1 MMVGLCVCGWAAD
14 RLTAQPI
21 RRGPPIEFSDPR
33 SDLLRTN
40 ANQLSHGDQPQSQ
53 LREQLQYRPS
63 PLDLM
68 RDPLRRA
75 TVLPPPPGPRVQ
87 SARIR
92 ELLQRQRDWT
102 QPGSDPLEDIPSLE
116 GERRLR
122 ENPLETDQAEPAPP
136 TTDEWELWAR
146 YAERLRGEPGAGEEP
161 TPAEDAGDRPDMH
174 TRPEWETPESRA
186 ARERLDQLE
195 TALKRDGEERSL
207 IRQLPGLTDSVWESP
222 EELAQR
228 AWQERQKDAREQR
241 LQQFRSGLEAVVA
254 TPPGGL
260 DAAPRSRAE
269 SGTGTSRSTG
279 MAPLWLKPPPDP
291 LGVGGLTGAAQRP
304 AWSGPGVGGEG
315 PARGSSLNS
324 SLSPPSIPGLATAPS
339 SPLRS
344 SLTPT
349 PPPSSPRLRGPNMP
363 SPFTEIPKRPG
374 I

>member
-1 MMVGLCVCGWAAD
+1 MVGLCVCGWTAD

-40 ANQLSHGDQPQSQ
+40 ANQLPHGAQPESQ
-53 LREQLQYRPS
+53 LMEQLQYRPS

-122 ENPLETDQAEPAPP
+122 ENPLETGQAEPARPAA
-136 TTDEWELWAR
+136 DEWELWAR
-146 YAERLRGEPGAGEEP
+146 YAERLRSEPGAGEEP
-161 TPAEDAGDRPDMH
+161 TAGEERADRPDVQ
-174 TRPEWETPESRA
+174 TRPQWETPESRA

-195 TALKRDGEERSL
+195 TALKRDGEERSV

-228 AWQERQKDAREQR
+228 AWQQRQKDAREQR
-241 LQQFRSGLEAVVA
+241 LQQFRSGLEAVVT

-260 DAAPRSRAE
+260 ETALRSRAE
-269 SGTGTSRSTG
+269 SSTAPSTPTGT
-279 MAPLWLKPPPDP
+279 APLWLKPLPDP
-291 LGVGGLTGAAQRP
+291 LGVGGLTGAGQRP
-304 AWSGPGVGGEG
+304 AWSSPGIGGEG
-315 PARGSSLNS
+315 LARGSSLNS
-324 SLSPPSIPGLATAPS
+324 SLTSPSAPGLATAPS

-344 SLTPT
+344 SLTPA